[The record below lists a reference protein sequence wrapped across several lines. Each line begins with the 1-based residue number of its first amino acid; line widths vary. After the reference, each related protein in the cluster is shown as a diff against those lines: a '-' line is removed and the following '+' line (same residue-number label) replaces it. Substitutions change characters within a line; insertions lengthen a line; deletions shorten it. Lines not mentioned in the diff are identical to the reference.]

1 MMLVIKTQIYE
12 NYGDPEHPHWK
23 PKGGFEHK
31 ILDVPQNIDYS
42 AVVNK
47 CDVQFDN
54 EFYREDVIDYTLKPD
69 NYLSEYERNQL
80 QLDGTILDPEP
91 QQHYANIQAA

>member
-12 NYGDPEHPHWK
+12 NYGDQYNQYWK

-31 ILDVPQNIDYS
+31 ILDIPQNVDFES
-42 AVVNK
+42 VVDK
-47 CDVQFDN
+47 CDVAFDSDY
-54 EFYREDVIDYTLKPD
+54 YREDVVSYSLEPD

-91 QQHYANIQAA
+91 HIHYAKIKAA